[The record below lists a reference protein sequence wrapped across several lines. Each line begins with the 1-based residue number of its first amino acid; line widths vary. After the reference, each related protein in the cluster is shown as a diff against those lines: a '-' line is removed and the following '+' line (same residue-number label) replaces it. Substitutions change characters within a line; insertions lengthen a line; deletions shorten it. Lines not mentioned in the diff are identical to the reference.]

1 MKKSI
6 LFLAMIIGVAFGV
19 SAQCNID
26 STDFATG
33 KYVYPDSLPCIYQ
46 GTAYSG
52 TVNIKIPDSLDVHDF
67 YSAIPAGNYY
77 LHLDS
82 VRIDSVTGMP
92 TGITSAI
99 NPAFGSWIHGG
110 EYGCSLFS
118 GTTTDTAGSYPVSI
132 YGRGCVH
139 GTVLIYT
146 IDSCVSGNLGSYL
159 HYNLNVCY
167 PAGINNVSGD
177 VSLNIYP
184 NPNQGV
190 FTVNVSSANRLV
202 GTMSVSDQ
210 LGRIIKTQNIDVTG
224 TKQLP
229 IELGN
234 LSSGVYLLEINAEGS
249 KSVKQFIVK

>member
-6 LFLAMIIGVAFGV
+6 LILAIIIAFVSGT

-46 GTAYSG
+46 GTAFSG
-52 TVNIKIPDSLDVHDF
+52 TVSIKVPDSLDAHLFV
-67 YSAIPAGNYY
+67 SALPANTYY

-82 VRIDSVTGMP
+82 VRIDSITGTP
-92 TGITSAI
+92 TGITSSI
-99 NPAFGSWIHGG
+99 NPAFGAWIHGG
-110 EYGCSLFS
+110 GYGCSLFS
-118 GTTTDTAGSYPVSI
+118 GTTHDTAGSYPVSI

-139 GTVLIYT
+139 GTIFT
-146 IDSCVSGNLGSYL
+146 FNIDSCVSGDLGAYL

-167 PAGINNVSGD
+167 PVGINNVSGD

-184 NPNQGV
+184 NPNQGI
-190 FTVNVSSANRLV
+190 FTVTVSSANHIV

-210 LGRIIKTQNIDVTG
+210 LGRVITSQRIDVTG

-234 LSSGVYLLEINAEGS
+234 LSPGAYLLEINTGGGR
-249 KSVKQFIVK
+249 SVKQFIVR

>member
-1 MKKSI
+1 M
-6 LFLAMIIGVAFGV
+6 AIIIAFVSGA

-46 GTAYSG
+46 STAYSG
-52 TVNIKIPDSLDVHDF
+52 TVNLKIPDSLDAHDF
-67 YSAIPAGNYY
+67 ESFLPANTYY

-82 VRIDSVTGMP
+82 VRIDSITGMP
-92 TGITSAI
+92 TGITSAT
-99 NPAFGSWIHGG
+99 NPGLGVWIHGG
-110 EYGCSLFS
+110 GYGCSLFS
-118 GTTTDTAGSYPVSI
+118 GTTTDTVGSYAVSI

-139 GTVLIYT
+139 GTILT
-146 IDSCVSGNLGSYL
+146 FNIDSCVSGDLGAYF
-159 HYNLNVCY
+159 HYTLNVCY

-190 FTVNVSSANRLV
+190 FTVTVSSANHIV
-202 GTMSVSDQ
+202 GIMSVSDQ

-229 IELGN
+229 VELGN
-234 LSSGVYLLEINAEGS
+234 LSAGAYLLEINTGGGR
-249 KSVKQFIVK
+249 SVKQFIVK

>member
-6 LFLAMIIGVAFGV
+6 LFLSMIIAIAFGA
-19 SAQCNID
+19 SGQCNID

-99 NPAFGSWIHGG
+99 NPAFGAWIHGG

-146 IDSCVSGNLGSYL
+146 IDSCVSGDLGAYL

-190 FTVNVSSANRLV
+190 FTVTVSSANHIT

-229 IELGN
+229 MELGN
-234 LSSGVYLLEINAEGS
+234 LSAGAYLLEINTGGGR
-249 KSVKQFIVK
+249 SVKQFIVK